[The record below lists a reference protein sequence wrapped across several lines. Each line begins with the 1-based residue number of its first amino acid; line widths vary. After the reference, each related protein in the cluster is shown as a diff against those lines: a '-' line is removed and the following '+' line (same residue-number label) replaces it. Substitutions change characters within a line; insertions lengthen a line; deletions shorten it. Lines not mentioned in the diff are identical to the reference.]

1 MGANAVTDLCRILDH
16 ARIAELPNPYFGKVR
31 DCYDLPATA
40 TEPARR
46 ILISSDRISA
56 FDRILAA
63 IPFKGQV
70 LTQMARFWFDH
81 TADICPNHVLAYPD
95 PNVVIGKHLTILPV
109 EVVVRGYLAG
119 TTSTSVLTQYKAGVR
134 QMYGH
139 TLPDGL
145 RDNQVLPAPIIT
157 PTSKAFDGG
166 HDEPLTAQEIVAQG
180 LLTQSQWDEVS
191 AKALALFA
199 RGQKMAAERG
209 LILVDTKYEFGT
221 DEAGHILIGDEIH
234 TPDSSRYWIA
244 SGYAAAFEA
253 GSRPPSFDKD
263 VIRSWVAAR
272 CDPYKDPI
280 PEIPADMIEAT
291 SKVYI
296 EAFEAITGQKFVP
309 DLSGETP
316 LARVRANLAP
326 YFSK

>member
-1 MGANAVTDLCRILDH
+1 MRVLDH
-16 ARIAELPNPYFGKVR
+16 ARIPELPNPYFGKVR

-63 IPFKGQV
+63 IPYKGQV
-70 LTQMARFWFDH
+70 LTQLARWWFDR

-95 PNVVIGKHLTILPV
+95 PNVVIGKHVTILPV

-134 QMYGH
+134 SMYGH
-139 TLPDGL
+139 TLPEGL
-145 RDNQVLPAPIIT
+145 RDNQVLPSAIIT

-166 HDEPLTAQEIVAQG
+166 HDEPLTADAIVSQG
-180 LLTQSQWDEVS
+180 LLTAAQWAEVS

-209 LILVDTKYEFGT
+209 LILVDTKYEFGL
-221 DEAGHILIGDEIH
+221 DAEGNILIADEIH

-244 SGYAAAFEA
+244 SGYPAAFEA
-253 GSRPPSFDKD
+253 GTRPPSFDKD
-263 VIRSWVAAR
+263 VIRSWVGAR

-280 PEIPADMIEAT
+280 PEIPAEMIEKT
-291 SKVYI
+291 SRVYI
-296 EAFEAITGQKFVP
+296 DAYEQITGETFVP

-326 YFSK
+326 WFV

>member
-1 MGANAVTDLCRILDH
+1 MRVLDH
-16 ARIAELPNPYFGKVR
+16 ARIPELPNPYFGKVR

-63 IPFKGQV
+63 IPYKGQV
-70 LTQMARFWFDH
+70 LTQLARWWFDR

-95 PNVVIGKHLTILPV
+95 PNVVIGKHVTILPV

-134 QMYGH
+134 SMYGH
-139 TLPDGL
+139 TLPEGL
-145 RDNQVLPAPIIT
+145 RDNQELPAAIIT

-166 HDEPLTAQEIVAQG
+166 HDEPLTADEIVSQG
-180 LLTQSQWDEVS
+180 LLTAAQWAEVS

-209 LILVDTKYEFGT
+209 LILVDTKYEFGL
-221 DEAGHILIGDEIH
+221 DAEGNILIADEIH

-244 SGYAAAFEA
+244 SGYPAAFQA
-253 GSRPPSFDKD
+253 GTRPPSFDKD
-263 VIRSWVAAR
+263 VIRSWVGAR

-280 PEIPADMIEAT
+280 PEIPAEMIEKT
-291 SKVYI
+291 SRVYI
-296 EAFEAITGQKFVP
+296 DAYEQITGETFVP

-326 YFSK
+326 YFT

>member
-1 MGANAVTDLCRILDH
+1 MRILDH
-16 ARIAELPNPYFGKVR
+16 ARIAELPNPYVGKVR
-31 DCYDLPATA
+31 DCYDLPGDAA
-40 TEPARR
+40 HPEGRR

-70 LTQMARFWFDH
+70 LTQIARWWFDR

-95 PNVVIGKHLTILPV
+95 PNVVIGKRLSILPV

-119 TTSTSVLTQYKAGVR
+119 TTSTSVLTQYRKGAR

-139 TLPDGL
+139 RLPDGL
-145 RDNQVLPAPIIT
+145 RDNQALPQAIIT

-166 HDEPLTAQEIVAQG
+166 HDEPLTAAEIVGQG
-180 LLTQSQWDEVS
+180 LLTAAQWDEVS

-199 RGQKMAAERG
+199 RGQKLAAERG

-221 DEAGHILIGDEIH
+221 DAAGTILIADEIH

-244 SGYAAAFEA
+244 SGYQAAFETGA
-253 GSRPPSFDKD
+253 RPPSFDKD
-263 VIRSWVAAR
+263 VIRAWVAAR
-272 CDPYKDPI
+272 CDPYSDAI
-280 PEIPADMIEAT
+280 PEIPAEMIEAT
-291 SKVYI
+291 SRVYI
-296 EAFEAITGQKFVP
+296 DAYQAITGEAFVP
-309 DLSGETP
+309 DLTGATP
-316 LARVRANLAP
+316 LDRVRANLAP
-326 YFSK
+326 YFPR